1 MDDFKREWLEKD
13 YYKIL
18 GVDRTASQKDITKAY
33 RKLAR
38 KYHPDSNSA
47 PGAEAKFKEV
57 SAANNVLGDPKTR
70 QSYDEAQKLGMFQ
83 AGPGRSAG
91 PGTGPGPGPGG
102 IHFETD
108 DLRQN
113 LGGFFSRGGGGST
126 IFNFGRDWPKDGEN
140 VRAEVTIS
148 FDDAIKGTQISV
160 TNPQD
165 AAKPAVKVRIPPLV
179 KDGAL
184 VRAKGRGMPGSRGG
198 QNGDLL
204 VRVKV
209 EPHPVFERDQL
220 NNLNLMMRQPISY
233 TDAVLGG
240 NIAVTTYAGDTATIA
255 IAPGTQSGQR
265 LRLRNK
271 GLKRTSKNGADT
283 TGDLF
288 VEVQIEVPDVLT
300 AKQRQAV
307 EALAEAFA
315 AEPDKRQKR
324 QNRQGKSDSKPGS
337 KSQQSKRKAGKE
349 QSKTGKERSE
359 TGKEQHKTK
368 QAKT

>member
-13 YYKIL
+13 YYKTL

-47 PGAEAKFKEV
+47 PGAEAKFKEI

-91 PGTGPGPGPGG
+91 PGPGPGPGG
-102 IHFETD
+102 VHFETD

-126 IFNFGRDWPKDGEN
+126 IFNFGRDWPRDGED

-184 VRAKGRGMPGSRGG
+184 VKAKGRGMPGSRGG

-209 EPHPVFERDQL
+209 EPHPVFERDK
-220 NNLNLMMRQPISY
+220 LNLKMRQQISY
-233 TDAVLGG
+233 PDAVLGG

-265 LRLRNK
+265 LRLRGK
-271 GLKRTSKNGADT
+271 GLKRTNKNGTDT

-288 VEVQIEVPDVLT
+288 VEVQIEVPDVLS

-307 EALAEAFA
+307 EALAEALAPEPGKRQKQQDSQGKGA
-315 AEPDKRQKR
+315 AEP
-324 QNRQGKSDSKPGS
+324 G
-337 KSQQSKRKAGKE
+337 SKRK
-349 QSKTGKERSE
+349 QN
-359 TGKEQHKTK
+359 KTK